1 MKDIFIN
8 KNFVLPYKSS
18 TYALNQAE
26 CIKEMI
32 SEEYQPFLLSHY
44 ENMLSKYIYIESKKV
59 FNQTDSNEE
68 ETREEEDNNR
78 YFINPNNLNK
88 KPTKFNN
95 SCESKSENQLNVKQN
110 KKSKD
115 LCLDLNQDL
124 SNNTTI
130 EKLKSNKIKF
140 ISKKRKNSESQNT
153 FESSETKNDISLN
166 IKYQNQNIKLKKV
179 NSSIDLS
186 KNKNNKKYKFRV
198 DYLIKAFKVSVFQ
211 NLTKELNDLLA
222 ICNLPYDLKKYQI
235 HKPNNKYFTSNAKIK
250 DNLKFLEMFIKDIY
264 SNDIYSNAI
273 NNEKHKV
280 NHLQIKNEEFFDKL
294 MKYIEL
300 NNNNISDNLKKI
312 NKYLNMT
319 MEEYID
325 FYYETDSFKNFC
337 KDDKIKFYEEEF
349 FNEKKFSFLEKNKE
363 KINGFCKLIRNI
375 Q

>member
-59 FNQTDSNEE
+59 FNPTDSNEE
-68 ETREEEDNNR
+68 ETSGEEDNNR

-88 KPTKFNN
+88 KQTKLNI
-95 SCESKSENQLNVKQN
+95 SCKSKSENQLNVKQN

-140 ISKKRKNSESQNT
+140 ISKKRKNSESHNT

-166 IKYQNQNIKLKKV
+166 IKSQNQNQNIKLKKV

-198 DYLIKAFKVSVFQ
+198 DYLIKAFKVSCFQ
-211 NLTKELNDLLA
+211 NLTKELNDLLT
-222 ICNLPYDLKKYQI
+222 ICNLPYDLKKCQI
-235 HKPNNKYFTSNAKIK
+235 HKPNNKYFTSNAKIE
-250 DNLKFLEMFIKDIY
+250 DNLKFLETPVKDIY
-264 SNDIYSNAI
+264 SNRI
-273 NNEKHKV
+273 NSEKHKA
-280 NHLQIKNEEFFDKL
+280 NHLQIENEKFFEKL

-349 FNEKKFSFLEKNKE
+349 INEKKFSFLEKNKE
-363 KINGFCKLIRNI
+363 TKINGFCKLIRNI

>member
-59 FNQTDSNEE
+59 FNPTDSNEE

-115 LCLDLNQDL
+115 LCLDLNQEL

-166 IKYQNQNIKLKKV
+166 IKSQNQNQNIKLKKV

-250 DNLKFLEMFIKDIY
+250 DNLKFLETFIKDIY
-264 SNDIYSNAI
+264 INAI

-280 NHLQIKNEEFFDKL
+280 NHLQIKNEEFLDKL